1 MDTDAV
7 NSLISTINNI
17 DLKDNSL
24 IENNNIS
31 DNFSLTNND
40 MINEDFI
47 EIEEDLDSSYEDNH
61 IDDPKNNIFEGTTSL
76 FCRLLEDERFIKF
89 IKYKDLI
96 KEFIENSKNNKN
108 VYIHMDLEDDINPID
123 DLLDKLNDKKNC
135 INSITNKKI
144 TYPKD

>member
-61 IDDPKNNIFEGTTSL
+61 IDDPKDNIFEGTTSL
-76 FCRLLEDERFIKF
+76 LCRLLEDERF

-96 KEFIENSKNNKN
+96 KEFIENSKN
-108 VYIHMDLEDDINPID
+108 
-123 DLLDKLNDKKNC
+123 KKNAFKKNNERFY
-135 INSITNKKI
+135 IN
-144 TYPKD
+144 